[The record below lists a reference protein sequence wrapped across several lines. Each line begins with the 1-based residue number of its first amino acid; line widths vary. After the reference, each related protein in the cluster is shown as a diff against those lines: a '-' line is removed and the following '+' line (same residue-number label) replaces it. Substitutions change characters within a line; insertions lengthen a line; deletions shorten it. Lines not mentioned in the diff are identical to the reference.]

1 MDTFPIII
9 SAPSG
14 GGKTSIVNRL
24 LQNGRLS
31 RVITA
36 TTRAPRKG
44 EINGKDYHF
53 WSVKKFENAIKT
65 GKMAEWAKVHVNYYG
80 IPKSSL
86 DKLLKSGKY
95 PVLVID
101 VQGAKTVKKVY
112 KDAVSIFITPP
123 SFAELKK
130 RIAARDDGTTDIKVR
145 LQSAKK
151 ELKCIKRYDYLVI
164 NDIFEQ
170 AVEQCRAI
178 IQAETNKVN
187 RQNKFIKKINKAGD

>member
-1 MDTFPIII
+1 MECFPIII

-24 LQNGRLS
+24 LEDGKLS

-44 EINGKDYHF
+44 EKNGKDYHF
-53 WSVKKFENAIKT
+53 WSDKQFENAVEK
-65 GKMAEWAKVHVNYYG
+65 GEMAEWAKVHVNYYG

-86 DKLLKSGKY
+86 DKLIKRGKH

-101 VQGAKTVKKVY
+101 VQGAKTVKKIY
-112 KDAVSIFITPP
+112 KNAVSIFITPP

-130 RIAARDDGTTDIKVR
+130 RIAARNDGTTDIKAR
-145 LQSAKK
+145 LESAKK
-151 ELKCIKRYDYLVI
+151 ELKCIKNYDYLVI
-164 NDIFEQ
+164 NDEFEQ
-170 AVEQCRAI
+170 AVADCRAI
-178 IQAETNKVN
+178 IQAERLKVK
-187 RQNKFIKKINKAGD
+187 RQNKFQ

>member
-1 MDTFPIII
+1 MECFPIII

-24 LQNGRLS
+24 LEDGKLS

-44 EINGKDYHF
+44 EKNGKDYHF
-53 WSVKKFENAIKT
+53 WSDKQFENAVEK
-65 GKMAEWAKVHVNYYG
+65 GEMAEWAKVHVNYYG

-86 DKLLKSGKY
+86 DKLIKRGKH

-101 VQGAKTVKKVY
+101 VQGAKTVKKIY
-112 KDAVSIFITPP
+112 KNAVSIFITPP

-130 RIAARDDGTTDIKVR
+130 RIVARNDGTTDIKAR
-145 LQSAKK
+145 LESAKK
-151 ELKCIKRYDYLVI
+151 ELKCIKNYDYLVI
-164 NDIFEQ
+164 NDEFEQ
-170 AVEQCRAI
+170 AVADCRAI
-178 IQAETNKVN
+178 IQAERLKVK
-187 RQNKFIKKINKAGD
+187 RQNKFQ

>member
-1 MDTFPIII
+1 MEYFPIII

-24 LQNGRLS
+24 LEDGKLS

-44 EINGKDYHF
+44 EKNGKDYHF
-53 WSVKKFENAIKT
+53 WSEKQFENAVKK
-65 GKMAEWAKVHVNYYG
+65 GEMAEWAKVHVNYYG

-86 DKLLKSGKY
+86 DKLIKRGKH

-101 VQGAKTVKKVY
+101 VQGAKTVKKIY
-112 KDAVSIFITPP
+112 KNAVSIFITPP

-130 RIAARDDGTTDIKVR
+130 RIAARNDGTTDVKAR
-145 LQSAKK
+145 LESAKK
-151 ELKCIKRYDYLVI
+151 ELKCIKNYDYLVI
-164 NDIFEQ
+164 NDVFEQ
-170 AVEQCRAI
+170 AVADCMTI
-178 IQAETNKVN
+178 IQAERLKVK
-187 RQNKFIKKINKAGD
+187 RQKKFQ

>member
-1 MDTFPIII
+1 MEYFPIII

-24 LQNGRLS
+24 LEDGKLS

-44 EINGKDYHF
+44 EKNGKDYHF
-53 WSVKKFENAIKT
+53 WSDKQFENAVEK
-65 GKMAEWAKVHVNYYG
+65 GEMAEWAKVHVNYYG

-86 DKLLKSGKY
+86 DKLIKRGKH

-101 VQGAKTVKKVY
+101 VQGAKTVKKIY
-112 KDAVSIFITPP
+112 KNAVSIFITPP

-130 RIAARDDGTTDIKVR
+130 RIAARNDGTTDIKAR
-145 LQSAKK
+145 LESAKK
-151 ELKCIKRYDYLVI
+151 ELKCIKNYDYLVI
-164 NDIFEQ
+164 NDEFEQ
-170 AVEQCRAI
+170 AVADCRAI
-178 IQAETNKVN
+178 IQAERLKVK
-187 RQNKFIKKINKAGD
+187 RQNKFQ

>member
-1 MDTFPIII
+1 MEYFPIII

-24 LQNGRLS
+24 LEDGKLS

-44 EINGKDYHF
+44 EKNGKDYHF
-53 WSVKKFENAIKT
+53 WSDKQFENAVEK
-65 GKMAEWAKVHVNYYG
+65 GEMAEWAKVHVNYYG

-86 DKLLKSGKY
+86 DKLIKRGKH

-101 VQGAKTVKKVY
+101 VQGAKTVKKIY
-112 KDAVSIFITPP
+112 KNAVLIFITPP

-130 RIAARDDGTTDIKVR
+130 RIAARNDGTTDIKAR
-145 LQSAKK
+145 LESAKK
-151 ELKCIKRYDYLVI
+151 ELKCIKNYDYLVI
-164 NDIFEQ
+164 NDEFEQ
-170 AVEQCRAI
+170 AVADCRAI
-178 IQAETNKVN
+178 IQAERLKVK
-187 RQNKFIKKINKAGD
+187 RQNKFQ